1 MNDFILQCLDELEP
15 LTGIRQLYFL
25 QSDPEGERKIQVLI
39 KGILMTCQQFPYIPE
54 EAQKKIIRE
63 HMVKDQDY
71 EALNSRTVWK
81 WLNMNKDVWWAKEQ
95 AAEPSET
102 PPEPMSE
109 ETKKMVDKFMA
120 DLAAGMQDRTRPKF
134 AERLKQEMEK
144 IAQEDKERTEGNRLA
159 EFQTSELE
167 AEKKA
172 LHLQYLKENYD
183 PITGKKFE
191 TWMEESDW
199 IAQQL

>member
-1 MNDFILQCLDELEP
+1 
-15 LTGIRQLYFL
+15 
-25 QSDPEGERKIQVLI
+25 
-39 KGILMTCQQFPYIPE
+39 MTCQQFPYIPE